1 MSLFK
6 MAARAVGKVNDN
18 LKRLRN
24 HKASSVA
31 ADGQQGGTD
40 EDYADAVCNDIKKY
54 ARRARFQVKGLQDAM
69 VAELVR
75 LFAVVLCVN
84 EKADD

>member
-6 MAARAVGKVNDN
+6 MAARVVGKVNDN
-18 LKRLRN
+18 LERLRN
-24 HKASSVA
+24 HQASVA
-31 ADGQQGGTD
+31 ADGQKCGDD
-40 EDYADAVCNDIKKY
+40 EDYFDAVCNDIKKY

-75 LFAVVLCVN
+75 LLAVALCVN
-84 EKADD
+84 QRMV